1 MKIEVIIY
9 TETNGHRNSLDTP
22 HTDLK
27 AAMREIE
34 KAIKEGKDIQVKV
47 NDKKKLERNA

>member
-9 TETNGHRNSLDTP
+9 TETNGQRNSLDTA

-47 NDKKKLERNA
+47 NDKKKLERNS